1 MSSPTCTR
9 DGTLSGPNTAL
20 LTEVCQRTAAPVVA
34 SGGIA
39 HLDDL
44 VALRRLVPLGL
55 EGAIVGKALY
65 NGNFTLQ
72 EALAV
77 AGEEEGREPSK
88 GRV

>member
-1 MSSPTCTR
+1 MTP
-9 DGTLSGPNTAL
+9 
-20 LTEVCQRTAAPVVA
+20 RTAVQSS
-34 SGGIA
+34 SGRSDGVMA
-39 HLDDL
+39 GQLALDDL

-77 AGEEEGREPSK
+77 AGDEDKRQPSK
-88 GRV
+88 ARS